1 MSTKVFGIDLGTS
14 NSACAVVDET
24 GKIQVAVNANG
35 NYTTPSVVLFKE
47 DGERVVGDAAKRQ
60 AVMNP
65 KTTVN
70 FIKRFMGSEYKDE
83 DVQKMI
89 KMAAYEV
96 VDENGK
102 PRVNINGKKYSA
114 EEISSHIVTAMKK
127 VAEDYYGEEVTKCV
141 ITCPAFFNDAQRQAT
156 KLAGE
161 LAGLEVLRVINE
173 PTAAILASDLD
184 SKEDKK
190 VAVVDLGG
198 KHTICTASALAA

>member
-1 MSTKVFGIDLGTS
+1 MSNKVFGIDLGTS

-35 NYTTPSVVLFKE
+35 NYTTPSIVLFKE

-60 AVMNP
+60 MVMKP
-65 KTTVN
+65 KETVN
-70 FIKRFMGSEYKDE
+70 FIKRFMGSDYQDT

-89 KMAAYEV
+89 KMAAYNV
-96 VDENGK
+96 VNENGK
-102 PRVNINGKKYSA
+102 PRVEINGKKYSA
-114 EEISSHIVTAMKK
+114 EEISSHIVAAMKK
-127 VAEDYYGEEVTKCV
+127 VAEDYYGEEVKKVV

-184 SKEDKK
+184 SNEDKK

-198 KHTICTASALAA
+198 KQCAASALAA